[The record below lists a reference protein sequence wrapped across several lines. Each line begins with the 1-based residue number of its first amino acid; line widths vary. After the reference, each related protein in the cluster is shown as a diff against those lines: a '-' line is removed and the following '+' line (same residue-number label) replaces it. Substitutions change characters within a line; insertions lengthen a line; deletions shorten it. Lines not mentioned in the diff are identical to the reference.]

1 MTMEK
6 LQKWA
11 HIAEITGAVAVVLSL
26 LYVGYQIKEN
36 TDAQL
41 SATENNLFNLGV
53 ALDEWYMDPGFVE
66 VVARANSD
74 FSSLSDVERL
84 RFARHV
90 GMSLNLWT
98 YAWKS
103 YTRGQI
109 DQGEWD
115 AWNNWF
121 VEEMDNPAWRT
132 IYEDKRDGYHVGF
145 QAHVDASISDR

>member
-1 MTMEK
+1 MET

-11 HIAEITGAVAVVLSL
+11 HVAEIAGAVAVVVSL
-26 LYVGYQIKEN
+26 LYVGYQIREN

-66 VVARANSD
+66 IVANANSD
-74 FSSLSDVERL
+74 FASLSAVERL

-109 DQGEWD
+109 DKGEWD

-132 IYEDKRDGYHVGF
+132 VYEEKCDGYHVDF